1 MYATG
6 LAPFYA
12 SYHLNLWPAY
22 CIGAAAS
29 GAVGFATLD
38 TAKKPSF
45 CIADILHAGDPDSP
59 PCSSALTVG
68 VMYPAQYQSA
78 AGSPLRPT
86 PVTPES
92 GFHHRLSPLPHYQ
105 PHRLRSLWQSENAR
119 EQPASALQQ
128 RPQVRHPSD
137 LIC

>member
-105 PHRLRSLWQSENAR
+105 PHRLRSL
-119 EQPASALQQ
+119 
-128 RPQVRHPSD
+128 
-137 LIC
+137 